1 MSAINKNISIWRGSN
16 TPPTLSH
23 IWVKDGSFYIYIN
36 EEWKPV
42 VDPELLTKIEE
53 YNENIENTLNEF
65 QQSINQDL
73 EAQSLR
79 LENYVDEEI
88 TKIQDI
94 IKESDALNL
103 QYVDLNDKDQ
113 LLNIKN
119 SLEDNTLQFYKVVD
133 DVTSNFEILEN
144 KNTKKDTICYFEH
157 LNKANIEEDLNTIDT
172 DCSIYFNKEFYH
184 IIFGDPSAQTT
195 YAIED
200 IEGQCKTRNAIMKD
214 SQLWEFIGTPSYF
227 KIRSKEGRYIYKD
240 SSGDFYTSE
249 TEFVYFKLIKTYY
262 YFDSNSFAIA
272 LADDETKG
280 LNCKGG
286 VGYNKIVTTWRT
298 DDGNSQTCIVK
309 FFEPDV
315 FSTSLTQKNYILY
328 FSDYRKQNYAMGFEY
343 NPTTDSG
350 QVCGFY
356 LDSGAIPKENA
367 EWQFIG
373 NSNNFYI
380 THSKYSQYY
389 MYYGSARLRY
399 SNVQDNQFCFVFY
412 YQNNKQYISLSHH
425 SDEGRVIVVNQ
436 ESYVDKQGLL
446 LGGSQSSNSLLT
458 LSLTKLDLLKCNSL
472 QYSNII
478 NKINGKLLNQS
489 IKPNTYYSWGMVDE
503 LNISL
508 ENPIPGIINE
518 YTFSF
523 DSGINGTIL
532 NIQEDIKWAN
542 GSSPSTQPNRSY
554 LVKII
559 DKLGTFTEFI

>member
-1 MSAINKNISIWRGSN
+1 MNKNISIWRGSE

-73 EAQSLR
+73 EDQSLR

-103 QYVDLNDKDQ
+103 QHVDLNDEDQ

-144 KNTKKDTICYFEH
+144 KNIKKDTICYFEH

-184 IIFGDPSAQTT
+184 IIFGDPSTQTT
-195 YAIED
+195 FAIED
-200 IEGQCKTRNAIMKD
+200 IEGQCRTRNAIMKD

-272 LADDETKG
+272 LADDETRG
-280 LNCKGG
+280 LNCNTG
-286 VGYNKIVTTWRT
+286 VNYDRKITTWRV
-298 DDGNSQTCIVK
+298 DNDCNSQICIVK

-315 FSTSLTQKNYILY
+315 FSTPLTQKNYILY
-328 FSDYRKQNYAMGFEY
+328 FSDYRNQNYAMGFEY

-356 LDSGAIPKENA
+356 LNSGAIPKENA
-367 EWQFIG
+367 EWQFMG
-373 NSNNFYI
+373 NSNSFYI

-389 MYYGSARLRY
+389 MYYGSSRLRY

-436 ESYVDKQGLL
+436 ESYIDKQGLL
-446 LGGSQSSNSLLT
+446 LGGSQSPNSLLT
-458 LSLTKLDLLKCNSL
+458 LSLTRLDLLKCNSL

-508 ENPIPGIINE
+508 ENPIPGVINE
-518 YTFSF
+518 YIFSF

-542 GSSPSTQPNRSY
+542 GSIPSTQPNRSY